1 MPPGG
6 EEVNEFGRKFRIGVF
21 GASHAPCIGAKIEG
35 CPAGTRISEAVIQA
49 ELDRRS
55 PGKGPLTTSRRE
67 RDRLEVLSGVRNGK
81 ATGGPIV
88 GLVRNM
94 DTDSSAYDAFL
105 RVPRPGH
112 ADYPAL
118 VKYGG
123 HHDHRGG
130 GQFSG
135 RMTAALVIGGAIA
148 RQVLE
153 KKGVSLV
160 AQTVQIGK
168 VKLDKEI
175 PFSIAEKMVRQ
186 SAVGCADRRISQL
199 MSDEIVKAH
208 ESKDSVG
215 GIVACTI
222 VGLPVG
228 VGEPFFGSIESAM
241 AEMMFSIPGVK
252 GVEFGSGFR
261 CAEMLGS
268 EHNDQFT
275 VKNGKVITRT
285 NNAGGILGGLSTG
298 MPIHFRVAFKPT
310 SSIAKPQMSV
320 DIVDKKPVELE
331 IKGRHDPC
339 IVPRAVPVVENSAAA
354 VILDLM
360 LRGGFI

>member
-1 MPPGG
+1 M
-6 EEVNEFGRKFRIGVF
+6 NEFGTKYRIGVF
-21 GASHAPCIGAKIEG
+21 GASHALCVGAKIEG
-35 CPAGTRISEAVIQA
+35 CPAGARISEAVIQA

-55 PGKGPLTTSRRE
+55 PGKGPLSTSRRE
-67 RDRLEVLSGVRNGK
+67 RDKLEIISGIHNGK

-88 GLVRNM
+88 GLVRNT

-112 ADYPAL
+112 ADFPAM

-135 RMTAALVIGGAIA
+135 RMTAALVIGGAVA

-153 KKGVSLV
+153 RNKVSLL
-160 AQTVQIGK
+160 AQTVQIGNVRLEK
-168 VKLDKEI
+168 DI
-175 PFSIAEKMVRQ
+175 PISIAEKLVRQ
-186 SAVGCADRRISQL
+186 SAVACADRRTGQL
-199 MSDEIVKAH
+199 MSAEILKAH
-208 ESKDSVG
+208 EEKDSIG
-215 GIVACTI
+215 GVVSCTV

-228 VGEPFFGSIESAM
+228 VGEPFFASIESVIAQ
-241 AEMMFSIPGVK
+241 MMFSIPGVK
-252 GVEFGSGFR
+252 GVEFGSGFK
-261 CAEMLGS
+261 CAEMRGS
-268 EHNDQFT
+268 DHNDPFAIKDGRVVT
-275 VKNGKVITRT
+275 KT
-285 NNAGGILGGLSTG
+285 NNAGGVLGGLSNG
-298 MPIHFRVAFKPT
+298 MPVRFRVAFKPT
-310 SSIAKPQMSV
+310 SSIATPQMSV
-320 DIVDKKPVELE
+320 DVVDKRPVELE

-360 LRGGFI
+360 LQGGFI

>member
-1 MPPGG
+1 M
-6 EEVNEFGRKFRIGVF
+6 NEFGTRYRIGIF
-21 GASHAPCIGAKIEG
+21 GTSHGPCVGAKVEG
-35 CPAGTRISEAVIQA
+35 CPAGSRISESVIQA

-55 PGKGPLTTSRRE
+55 PGKGTVTSPRRE
-67 RDRLEVLSGVRNGK
+67 RDRLEIISGIRNGK

-88 GLVRNM
+88 GLIRNL

-112 ADYPAL
+112 ADLPAM

-135 RMTAALVIGGAIA
+135 RMTAGLVIGGAIA

-153 KKGVSLV
+153 KKGVSLL
-160 AQTVQIGK
+160 AQTVQIGG
-168 VKLDKEI
+168 VILRKEV
-175 PFSIAEKMVRQ
+175 PLSVAERTVRT
-186 SAVGCADRRISQL
+186 SAVGCADRATGDRMAQ
-199 MSDEIVKAH
+199 EIAEAH
-208 ESKDSVG
+208 EAKDSVG
-215 GIVACTI
+215 GVIRCSI
-222 VGLPVG
+222 IGLPVG
-228 VGEPFFGSIESAM
+228 VGEPFFGSIESVM
-241 AEMMFSIPGVK
+241 AAMMFSIPGVK

-261 CAEMLGS
+261 AAAMKGS
-268 EHNDQFT
+268 EHNDPFA
-275 VKNGKVITRT
+275 VKDGRIVTKT

-298 MPIHFRVAFKPT
+298 MPVEFRVAFKPT
-310 SSIAKPQMSV
+310 SSIARPQLSV
-320 DIVDKKPVELE
+320 DVIDKKPVELQ

-354 VILDLM
+354 VVLDLM
-360 LRGGFI
+360 LQGGFF

>member
-1 MPPGG
+1 M
-6 EEVNEFGRKFRIGVF
+6 NEFGTRYRIGIF
-21 GASHAPCIGAKIEG
+21 GTSHGPCVGAKIEG
-35 CPAGTRISEAVIQA
+35 CPAGSKISETLIQT

-55 PGKGPLTTSRRE
+55 PGKSAISTSRME
-67 RDRLEVLSGVRNGK
+67 RDKLEIISGLRKGR

-88 GLVRNM
+88 GLVRNV

-112 ADYPAL
+112 ADYPAT

-135 RMTAALVIGGAIA
+135 RMTAGLVIGGAIA

-153 KKGVSLV
+153 KKGISLL

-168 VKLDKEI
+168 VVLEKDV
-175 PFSIAEKMVRQ
+175 PFSIAEKVVRA
-186 SAVGCADRRISQL
+186 SAVGCADRDTAEQ
-199 MSDEIVKAH
+199 MKEEIVKAH
-208 ESKDSVG
+208 QERDSVG
-215 GIVACTI
+215 GVIKCSVI
-222 VGLPVG
+222 GLPVG
-228 VGEPFFGSIESAM
+228 VGEPFFGSIESLLSA
-241 AEMMFSIPGVK
+241 MMFSIPGVK
-252 GVEFGSGFR
+252 GIEFGSGFK
-261 CAEMLGS
+261 CASMRGS
-268 EHNDQFT
+268 VHNDQYIIR
-275 VKNGKVITRT
+275 NGRTLTKT
-285 NNAGGILGGLSTG
+285 NNAGGILGGLSNG
-298 MPIHFRVAFKPT
+298 MPIEFRIAFKPT
-310 SSIAKPQMSV
+310 SSIARPQMSV
-320 DIVDKKPVELE
+320 DIIDRKPVELE

-360 LRGGFI
+360 LQGGFV